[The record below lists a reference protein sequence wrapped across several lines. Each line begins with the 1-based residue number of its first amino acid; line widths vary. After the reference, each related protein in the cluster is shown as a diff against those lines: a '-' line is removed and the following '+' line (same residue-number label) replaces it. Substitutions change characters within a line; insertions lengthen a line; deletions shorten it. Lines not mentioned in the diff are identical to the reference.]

1 MSMKYIISI
10 DAGGT
15 KTAAAAFDENGVKI
29 AEEIGDF
36 GSVTAD
42 YNKGLANIFET
53 VDRLLAKMDGECIYL
68 CLGCAG
74 IETGDYKA
82 KAYDLFRAKYSF
94 PVFITNDAMLGLY
107 AALKGE
113 DGILTIAGTGSIGY
127 LKKDG
132 ELKRFGGWGHL
143 INDDGSGYTIATKAI
158 RFIAYSFDVNES
170 ETPLKKAVFEQL
182 GITELRSLIQFVY
195 ASSKGDI
202 AALVPVIER
211 CANEGDPQA
220 TGILRWAGE
229 RLSRLAIGLC
239 KQYGV
244 KEPKIAISGSV
255 LRKMP
260 LVKETFCTAI
270 KEEVGEFT
278 LIDESFDPACG
289 GYYIWLEQK

>member
-1 MSMKYIISI
+1 MSMKYIIGV

-15 KTAAAAFDENGVKI
+15 KTAAAAFDENGKKLLEV
-29 AEEIGDF
+29 IGDY
-36 GSVTAD
+36 GSVTAN
-42 YNKGLANIFET
+42 YEKGLEHICET
-53 VDRLLAKMDGECIYL
+53 VDRLIAQMDGECTYL
-68 CLGCAG
+68 CIGCAG
-74 IETGDYKA
+74 IETGDYKQ
-82 KAYDLFRAKYSF
+82 KAYVLFREKYNF
-94 PVFITNDAMLGLY
+94 PVYITNDAMLGLY

-113 DGILTIAGTGSIGY
+113 DGILVIAGTGSIGY
-127 LKKDG
+127 LKQNG

-170 ETPLKKAVFEQL
+170 ETALKKAVFEKL

-202 AALVPVIER
+202 AALVPVIEK

-220 TGILRWAGE
+220 NEILNWAGE

-239 KQYGV
+239 KQYNV
-244 KEPKIAISGSV
+244 TAPKIAISGSV

-260 LVKETFCTAI
+260 SVKETFCNAV
-270 KEEVGEFT
+270 KEEVGDFT
-278 LIDESFDPACG
+278 LIDESFDPTTG